1 MTMTPDRAAGDQAPT
16 GAVVVRNTDSGA
28 AHDSLDV
35 PLRGGEEPY
44 RFEMIYDGGA
54 VRAYADTAA
63 PLLECL
69 IPHYQTMSPARRL
82 SARISHATRTQVT
95 TQADINHTFG
105 LDQVTPHEY
114 VVLTRTRSTPP
125 DESAWTCRVPLVL
138 VDAYYAPLT
147 DLVAPVGSEDV
158 NDPSN
163 LLWLRPAAGE
173 YEYLESLHVTG
184 HLSLHAHADAF

>member
-1 MTMTPDRAAGDQAPT
+1 MTMTPDHATTDQTPT
-16 GAVVVRNTDSGA
+16 GAVVVRNTRSDTG
-28 AHDSLDV
+28 HDLLDV
-35 PLRGGEEPY
+35 PLRGGDEPY
-44 RFEMIYDGGA
+44 RFEMIYDAGA

-69 IPHYQTMSPARRL
+69 IPQYQAMSPAHRL
-82 SARISHATRTQVT
+82 HARISHATRTQVT
-95 TQADINHTFG
+95 TQAAINHTFG

-125 DESAWTCRVPLVL
+125 DESRWASRVPLVL

-147 DLVAPVGSEDV
+147 ELVAPVGSEDV
-158 NDPSN
+158 NEPSN
-163 LLWLRPAAGE
+163 LIWLRPAAGE
-173 YEYLESLHVTG
+173 FEYLESLHVSG